1 MRGSITQ
8 RSRGSWS
15 LILDLGY
22 EPDAKT
28 GKLRR
33 KQKWHTFRG
42 SRKKAEEKLTEL
54 LETVRTGQYVDPTKT
69 TLGEW
74 LSDWIDVSVKPTV
87 RPASYVRYKGVIDN
101 YVMQAP
107 IAAIPLQ
114 KLRTSHIEA
123 YYASVPAGSRPVHH
137 TVLRRALRKAT
148 KERLISINPA
158 VDLDHAPRRQKT
170 PDADAR
176 VNCWSALEAKTFLAA
191 AKSTG
196 PQAAALYTVAIDS
209 GARKGELC
217 GLAWEHVDFETGSIR
232 DR

>member
-22 EPDAKT
+22 EPDPRT

-54 LETVRTGQYVDPTKT
+54 LETVRTGQYVDPSKT

-74 LSDWIDVSVKPTV
+74 LTDWIDVSVKPTV

-101 YVMQAP
+101 HVMKAP

-114 KLRTSHIEA
+114 KLRTSHIES
-123 YYASVPAGSRPVHH
+123 YYASIPAGSRPVHH
-137 TVLRRALRKAT
+137 TVLRRRC
-148 KERLISINPA
+148 ER
-158 VDLDHAPRRQKT
+158 RR
-170 PDADAR
+170 R
-176 VNCWSALEAKTFLAA
+176 N
-191 AKSTG
+191 G
-196 PQAAALYTVAIDS
+196 
-209 GARKGELC
+209 
-217 GLAWEHVDFETGSIR
+217 
-232 DR
+232 